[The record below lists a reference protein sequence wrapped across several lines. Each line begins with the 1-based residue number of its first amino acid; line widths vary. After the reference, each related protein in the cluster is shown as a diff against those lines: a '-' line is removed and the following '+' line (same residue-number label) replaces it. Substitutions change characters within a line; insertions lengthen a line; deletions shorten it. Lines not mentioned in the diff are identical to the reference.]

1 MAAFLLQ
8 KIWRWITTLKRNIQV
23 IFRVNEAEYGILRQ
37 NAAKAKFSQA
47 AYLRSLIMGYVP
59 RQPPSAD
66 FYAMT
71 KELRAIGNRMNQIAA
86 RANATGF
93 FLAEEYAENARR
105 LFNSIVKIREAVVL
119 PDKMT

>member
-1 MAAFLLQ
+1 
-8 KIWRWITTLKRNIQV
+8 
-23 IFRVNEAEYGILRQ
+23 
-37 NAAKAKFSQA
+37 
-47 AYLRSLIMGYVP
+47 MGYVP
-59 RQPPSAD
+59 REPPSAD
-66 FYAMT
+66 FYTMT

-93 FLAEEYAENARR
+93 FLAEEYAENANR

>member
-1 MAAFLLQ
+1 
-8 KIWRWITTLKRNIQV
+8 
-23 IFRVNEAEYGILRQ
+23 
-37 NAAKAKFSQA
+37 
-47 AYLRSLIMGYVP
+47 
-59 RQPPSAD
+59 
-66 FYAMT
+66 MT

-93 FLAEEYAENARR
+93 FLAEEYAENANR

>member
-8 KIWRWITTLKRNIQV
+8 KIRRWITTLKRNIQV
-23 IFRVNEAEYGILRQ
+23 IFRVNETEYRMLKQ
-37 NAAKAKFSQA
+37 NAAKAGFSQA

-59 RQPPSAD
+59 REPPSAD